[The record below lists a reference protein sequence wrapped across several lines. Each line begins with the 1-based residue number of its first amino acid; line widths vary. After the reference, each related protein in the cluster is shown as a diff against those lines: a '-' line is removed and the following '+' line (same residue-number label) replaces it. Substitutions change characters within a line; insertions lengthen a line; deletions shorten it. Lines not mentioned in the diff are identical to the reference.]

1 MYKKQRSAGRGKQE
15 LCKSGERTFRSWHAA
30 AARFDGRQAGCDGGG
45 RAAENWWESGGFH
58 VGRSKMQN
66 VELHSAAL
74 LDRGR
79 GFQAARMDKKSNG
92 GQINRWGESIRT
104 HRACADAAWDWGQ
117 DAWLL
122 G

>member
-15 LCKSGERTFRSWHAA
+15 LCKSGERPFRSWHAA

-79 GFQAARMDKKSNG
+79 GFQAARMDKTAMGDKSTDG
-92 GQINRWGESIRT
+92 GKAYGRT
-104 HRACADAAWDWGQ
+104 AHVQMRHGTGDRTPGC
-117 DAWLL
+117 
-122 G
+122 